1 MADTPAS
8 TPPLQPQPV
17 QSSKP
22 VSEALLNDK
31 VLHPHHILSNPPSAA
46 EQQNKEEEA

>member
-31 VLHPHHILSNPPSAA
+31 VLHLLPILSHPLNAA
-46 EQQNKEEEA
+46 EKNKLS